1 MLVLDLSVRTQE
13 THWMTLGK
21 RQQRP
26 PELYEVISENW
37 AKRPLEY
44 LATAHLAIVS
54 RFEESFR
61 YVSLRRE
68 NAAAFSYEFASIPR
82 DAGSALGSFS
92 DAIVRDSDPRK
103 NWNKDPNIGDFYMF
117 FSQYADD
124 LAKAYI
130 DVTVVSD
137 PRRLQ
142 AFWGWTRRQAPAW
155 WKAHNDVKHSEYK
168 HAEKGNLQNA
178 TTAVAAVEI
187 ILRRATLNQRG
198 TKLFSPWGGPWEPG
212 EPGT

>member
-26 PELYEVISENW
+26 PELYEVISQNW

-54 RFEESFR
+54 RFEQSFR

-92 DAIVRDSDPRK
+92 DAVVRD
-103 NWNKDPNIGDFYMF
+103 
-117 FSQYADD
+117 
-124 LAKAYI
+124 
-130 DVTVVSD
+130 SD

-142 AFWGWTRRQAPAW
+142 AFWGWTRRQAPVW

-198 TKLFSPWGGPWEPG
+198 TELFSPWGGPWEPG